1 MKISFLIKRKTLSC
15 PFVKN
20 FNKKKKNLYSQG
32 INITTTLFL
41 NYINN
46 KIDEK
51 KNDQEI
57 EKNSIINLCG
67 FHLSISN
74 ETLVRLF

>member
-20 FNKKKKNLYSQG
+20 FNRKKKNLYSQG

-51 KNDQEI
+51 KNIRKLRKIQ
-57 EKNSIINLCG
+57 
-67 FHLSISN
+67 LSIYVVSICLYQ
-74 ETLVRLF
+74 TKH